1 MVIVDTD
8 VLVDV
13 FRKYAPAVEWMA
25 KTVAEN
31 EVVLPGYVVMELIQ
45 GCRNR
50 EEQEKMK
57 KTIEEY
63 AVVWPSEDTCNQAA
77 ELLAEHHLGTGM
89 GIIDAL
95 IGQMAMDI
103 GLSLHTCNKKHYE
116 NIPGLEVV
124 VPYKKN
130 EN

>member
-8 VLVDV
+8 VLIDV
-13 FRKYAPAVEWMA
+13 FRRYTPAVEWLA

-45 GCRNR
+45 GARNR
-50 EEQEKMK
+50 EEQEKMR

-63 AVVWPSEDTCNQAA
+63 AVVWPSEDTCNQAT
-77 ELLAEHHLGTGM
+77 ELLAKYHLSGGI

-95 IGQMAMDI
+95 IGQLALDM
-103 GLSLHTCNKKHYE
+103 GLPLHTCNKKHYE
-116 NIPGLEVV
+116 NVSGLDVIE
-124 VPYKKN
+124 PYQKN
-130 EN
+130 AH